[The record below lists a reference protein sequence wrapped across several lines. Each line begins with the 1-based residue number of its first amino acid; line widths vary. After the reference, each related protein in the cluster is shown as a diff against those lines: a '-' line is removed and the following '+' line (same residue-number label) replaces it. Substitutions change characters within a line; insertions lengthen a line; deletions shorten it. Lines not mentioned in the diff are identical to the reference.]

1 MRRRWRNTC
10 YNAWRREPLQGVRKD
25 SGRPQRGH
33 EQWHFPATGNGDVL
47 VENWAWGLPFATG
60 PGFVE
65 TQSHWWP
72 EYTPCYGTAP
82 SFELGNRAGLN
93 GDGGWHS
100 QEEYRSWNTE
110 PSQPWGAEVWSLPG
124 HQPEQS
130 TVSWDDELGALQQL
144 QSSISHFESAEQ
156 FKFRTISKCGKNKV
170 SLKRLQNGSKPNR
183 NNLFQKMVTA
193 GKSIKDAI
201 HGQVVKMKTLLTQK
215 SKERRQNFHEVLA
228 LEGIEVGLM
237 LEPHLV
243 DFAELERVQKKEEE
257 NLEQDLM
264 LWEEGWGG
272 DFRLKT
278 AAAEEEDIRSPYWE
292 DVKEVRIL
300 SYSGI

>member
-33 EQWHFPATGNGDVL
+33 EQRHFPATGNGDVL

-110 PSQPWGAEVWSLPG
+110 PSHSWGAEVLSLPE
-124 HQPEQS
+124 HLPEQN
-130 TVSWDDELGALQQL
+130 TVSWDDELRALQQL

-156 FKFRTISKCGKNKV
+156 FKFRTSSNCGKNKV

-201 HGQVVKMKTLLTQK
+201 HGQVVKMKTLVKQK
-215 SKERRQNFHEVLA
+215 TKERQHNFYEALA

-243 DFAELERVQKKEEE
+243 DSGELERVQKKEEE

-292 DVKEVRIL
+292 DVKGVRI
-300 SYSGI
+300 

>member
-1 MRRRWRNTC
+1 M
-10 YNAWRREPLQGVRKD
+10 
-25 SGRPQRGH
+25 S
-33 EQWHFPATGNGDVL
+33 
-47 VENWAWGLPFATG
+47 FATS
-60 PGFVE
+60 PGFVDPRL
-65 TQSHWWP
+65 SHWWP
-72 EYTPCYGTAP
+72 EYTCYGTVP

-93 GDGGWHS
+93 GEEGWFS
-100 QEEYRSWNTE
+100 QEEYRTWNTE
-110 PSQPWGAEVWSLPG
+110 PSHSWGAEFWSLPE
-124 HQPEQS
+124 HQPEQN
-130 TVSWDDELGALQQL
+130 TVSWDDELRALQQL
-144 QSSISHFESAEQ
+144 QSSISNFESREQ
-156 FKFRTISKCGKNKV
+156 LKFRTSSNCGKTKA

-201 HGQVVKMKTLLTQK
+201 HGQVVKMKTLVTQK
-215 SKERRQNFHEVLA
+215 SKERQHNFHEVLA
-228 LEGIEVGLM
+228 LERIEVGLK

-243 DFAELERVQKKEEE
+243 DSGELERVQKKEEE

>member
-1 MRRRWRNTC
+1 MRRRWRNAC
-10 YNAWRREPLQGVRKD
+10 YDAYQYHREPRQGVRKD
-25 SGRPQRGH
+25 SGRLQRGH
-33 EQWHFPATGNGDVL
+33 GQRHFPTNGNGEDL
-47 VENWAWGLPFATG
+47 VDNWGLSFATG
-60 PGFVE
+60 PGFVDLG
-65 TQSHWWP
+65 SHWWP

-93 GDGGWHS
+93 GEEGWYS

-110 PSQPWGAEVWSLPG
+110 PSQPWGAEVWSLP
-124 HQPEQS
+124 EQN
-130 TVSWDDELGALQQL
+130 TASWDDELRSLQQL
-144 QSSISHFESAEQ
+144 QSSIGHFESKEQ
-156 FKFRTISKCGKNKV
+156 FKLRTSSNCGKNKV

-201 HGQVVKMKTLLTQK
+201 HGQVVKMKTLVKQK
-215 SKERRQNFHEVLA
+215 TKERKQHNFYEVLA

-243 DFAELERVQKKEEE
+243 DSGELERVQKKEEE

-278 AAAEEEDIRSPYWE
+278 AEAEEEDIRSPYWE